1 MTPFEKL
8 REWKR
13 ELENGV
19 SNNEDFDKD
28 AYNLIEQ
35 YDLALENALLKL
47 KNRAVR
53 ANNEAGN
60 LNELIGKILAW
71 VENEEKGK
79 EIIDILQAI
88 QSRLR
93 K

>member
-47 KNRAVR
+47 KNRAVEISDLKHR
-53 ANNEAGN
+53 IKKLQEV
-60 LNELIGKILAW
+60 I
-71 VENEEKGK
+71 EEINIKNGY
-79 EIIDILQAI
+79 
-88 QSRLR
+88 
-93 K
+93 